1 LIALAILKQYQRVIF
16 QNRYFKKKNK
26 SGKNFNGAHTVFIK
40 LFPLKAYKNETSMGC
55 NSR

>member
-1 LIALAILKQYQRVIF
+1 LIALAILKQYQRVTC
-16 QNRYFKKKNK
+16 QNRYIKKKNK
-26 SGKNFNGAHTVFIK
+26 FGKNSNGTHTVFIK